1 MLRSV
6 LAVCLL
12 LLMSLARAETAVPV
26 RVATTT
32 LQPLV
37 EVVPVSGSVS
47 TARVATLSAEVE
59 GRVSGLPV
67 EEGQRIEKGA
77 LLMTLDDELVQR
89 DLDRDRAEVA
99 RLGSTLDDAQ
109 RRLSEARYQ
118 HAFFRSNEP
127 GVGGAIFLDESI
139 DVGGDFNHSRFVRNG
154 GHWTAR
160 FLDGRRVPLRDLLD
174 DYHAF
179 VIGAS
184 QHFIRVSPRLL
195 VVEPCEDTRLPRQ
208 QP

>member
-67 EEGQRIEKGA
+67 EEVTKHRRHI
-77 LLMTLDDELVQR
+77 
-89 DLDRDRAEVA
+89 
-99 RLGSTLDDAQ
+99 GSC
-109 RRLSEARYQ
+109 
-118 HAFFRSNEP
+118 
-127 GVGGAIFLDESI
+127 GVGRPHRNASPSGS
-139 DVGGDFNHSRFVRNG
+139 GDRGKKKR
-154 GHWTAR
+154 T
-160 FLDGRRVPLRDLLD
+160 
-174 DYHAF
+174 
-179 VIGAS
+179 
-184 QHFIRVSPRLL
+184 
-195 VVEPCEDTRLPRQ
+195 
-208 QP
+208 

>member
-1 MLRSV
+1 M
-6 LAVCLL
+6 
-12 LLMSLARAETAVPV
+12 
-26 RVATTT
+26 
-32 LQPLV
+32 

-118 HAFFRSNEP
+118 HAFFRWAHPRLAAYCERY
-127 GVGGAIFLDESI
+127 GVPYPA
-139 DVGGDFNHSRFVRNG
+139 
-154 GHWTAR
+154 
-160 FLDGRRVPLRDLLD
+160 LD
-174 DYHAF
+174 DEGRIAE
-179 VIGAS
+179 
-184 QHFIRVSPRLL
+184 PRRFDFLL
-195 VVEPCEDTRLPRQ
+195 SEAVRRGEDA
-208 QP
+208 

>member
-89 DLDRDRAEVA
+89 DLLVLVLLRHRN
-99 RLGSTLDDAQ
+99 L
-109 RRLSEARYQ
+109 
-118 HAFFRSNEP
+118 FRSMEHFEP
-127 GVGGAIFLDESI
+127 WIE
-139 DVGGDFNHSRFVRNG
+139 
-154 GHWTAR
+154 
-160 FLDGRRVPLRDLLD
+160 
-174 DYHAF
+174 
-179 VIGAS
+179 
-184 QHFIRVSPRLL
+184 HFG
-195 VVEPCEDTRLPRQ
+195 
-208 QP
+208 